1 MTPSHH
7 ARADGFLDFAPRRRY
22 SIFIMANSLA
32 NLSVAQLKS
41 AVSLKERIQKL
52 EKKLAA
58 IIGAS
63 DSAPAAVKVV
73 RRRRKMSAEARAK
86 ISAAQHA
93 RWAKQKA
100 GKK

>member
-1 MTPSHH
+1 
-7 ARADGFLDFAPRRRY
+7 
-22 SIFIMANSLA
+22 MANTLA
-32 NLSVAQLKS
+32 NLSIAQLNRAAAIKG
-41 AVSLKERIQKL
+41 RIQKL

-58 IIGAS
+58 ILGVP
-63 DSAPAAVKVV
+63 DSAPAKGRVV

-100 GKK
+100 AKK